1 MKKTEKTPSFSPY
14 IFWDIDMGKLDYKRD
29 KVFIIERV
37 LCYGAEDDE
46 RQLYQFYDE
55 HSIRKIVL
63 HSDNLDIR
71 TASYLSAIF
80 DIPIRR
86 FKCYKN
92 IQSRLDYG
100 IPW

>member
-1 MKKTEKTPSFSPY
+1 MKNPKKPPDFSSY
-14 IFWDIDMGKLDYKRD
+14 IFWDIDMGKLDYQRD

-37 LCYGAEDDE
+37 LCYGMENDE
-46 RQLYQFYDE
+46 WQLYQFYDE
-55 HSIRKIVL
+55 RIVRKIAL

-86 FKCYKN
+86 FRCYKN
-92 IQSRLDYG
+92 IQSHPDCG